1 MLSNKVGLRVVDT
14 VHKIK
19 QIKIIQNKSVN
30 YIQQKRGVRTLAPAK
45 TGGGRSSVSG
55 IIATVFGAT
64 GYVGRYVV
72 NNLGRTGSQVII
84 PFRGDEHN
92 YRHLKVMG
100 DIGTIVP
107 FRYDIRD
114 VESVKTAI
122 SRSNVVINLIGNIY
136 ETNYYTHEDINVKIP
151 RMLAYLSAEA
161 GVERFIHFSCLGAD
175 VNSKF
180 KFQRT
185 KAEGEKAVLEVFPG
199 ATIIKPA
206 PIYGH
211 YDYFLNTIATSAKKT
226 FFVPI
231 LNEGKNKIQPIYVLD
246 VANAVM
252 NAILNDTTMGKT
264 YCLGG
269 KKVFSMMEIVDMV
282 YKSIQRD
289 SVTVHFKYPGIVSSL
304 TWPLFK
310 KVFDLMKMDY
320 VVPHSSLTID
330 DLRVEKIQ
338 NLEEIVGTFVRHYRP
353 GLEY

>member
-1 MLSNKVGLRVVDT
+1 MLSNRVGLRVVDT

-19 QIKIIQNKSVN
+19 QIKILQIKGVN
-30 YIQQKRGVRTLAPAK
+30 YIQQKRGFRSLSPAK
-45 TGGGRSSVSG
+45 VGGGRSSVSG

-84 PFRGDEHN
+84 PFRGDEHD

-107 FRYDIRD
+107 FRFDIRD

-122 SRSNVVINLIGNIY
+122 SRSNVVINLIGNTY
-136 ETNYYTHEDINVKIP
+136 ETRYYSHEDINVKVP
-151 RMLAYLSAEA
+151 KMLAYLCAEA

-180 KFQRT
+180 KFQKT
-185 KAEGEKAVLEVFPG
+185 KAEGEKAVLEVFPN
-199 ATIIKPA
+199 ATIFKPA
-206 PIYGH
+206 PIFGH
-211 YDYFLNTIATSAKKT
+211 FDYFLNTIAVAAKKA
-226 FFVPI
+226 FVPI
-231 LNEGKNKIQPIYVLD
+231 LNEGKSRIQPIYALD

-252 NAILNDTTMGKT
+252 NAIMNDTTMGKT

-289 SVTVHFKYPGIVSSL
+289 NITVHFKYPGIVSSL

-310 KVFDLMKMDY
+310 NVFDLMKMDY
-320 VVPHSSLTID
+320 VVPHSSLTIE
-330 DLRVEKIQ
+330 DLHVEKIQ
-338 NLEEIVGTFVRHYRP
+338 NLEDIVGVFVRHYRP